1 MKQPQPPENVALRN
15 ALSLLFLVMVT
26 ILAPNIQVWKNS
38 CATFLYF
45 HWQHVHGTQMY
56 LAPVLVPICNE
67 QKNGTCSTLIHSGC
81 ILWVLTT
88 CW

>member
-1 MKQPQPPENVALRN
+1 MKQLQPPENVALRN

-45 HWQHVHGTQMY
+45 HWQHVHGTQM
-56 LAPVLVPICNE
+56 
-67 QKNGTCSTLIHSGC
+67 
-81 ILWVLTT
+81 
-88 CW
+88 